1 MNQLQI
7 FNFNGSKLRTV
18 EKDNQI
24 WFVLKD
30 VCDVLDLGNPSQV
43 KTRLEDGVISNEV
56 ISDALGRMQET
67 TVINEDGLYDV
78 ILESRKP
85 EARQFRKWVTSEV
98 LPSIRKHG
106 AYMTGE
112 TIEKALT
119 SPDFLIQLAT
129 KLKEEQQARIIAE
142 TRLEQQ
148 KPLVGFA
155 ETCLASE
162 QSILIRELAKVASKH
177 EIVIGEKRLYQKLR
191 EWGLIMQGKTEP
203 MQKAIDAGYFE
214 VVQGGKETSSGS
226 IIFRTTRV
234 TPKGQVYIIN
244 RLQREFF
251 GDRAV

>member
-214 VVQGGKETSSGS
+214 VVQGGKETSNGS